1 MALDPSKLQRLLQHL
16 AENPSRTPIEA
27 GYAWARAY
35 RQYCDDAI
43 SPLGGSPTTLDAAEL
58 FLATSLAGVF
68 SNLAGP
74 AQVNTNQ
81 MALALTSF
89 WLLPPVV
96 FSGTPPGLVTVV
108 PGSVVLPTAL
118 FASFSTNLAARATN
132 QQASQRLASDL
143 DAFTRTVIVTHPVVP
158 TPVVGPI
165 T

>member
-1 MALDPSKLQRLLQHL
+1 
-16 AENPSRTPIEA
+16 
-27 GYAWARAY
+27 
-35 RQYCDDAI
+35 
-43 SPLGGSPTTLDAAEL
+43 
-58 FLATSLAGVF
+58 
-68 SNLAGP
+68 
-74 AQVNTNQ
+74 

-108 PGSVVLPTAL
+108 PGGVVLPTAL
-118 FASFSTNLAARATN
+118 FASFATNLAARASN

-143 DAFTRTVIVTHPVVP
+143 DAFTRTVIVAHPVVP